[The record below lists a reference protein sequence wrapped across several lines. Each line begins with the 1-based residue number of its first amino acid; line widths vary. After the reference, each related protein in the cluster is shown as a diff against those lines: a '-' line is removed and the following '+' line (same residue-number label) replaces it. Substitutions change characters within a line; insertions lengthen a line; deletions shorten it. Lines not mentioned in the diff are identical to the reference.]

1 MADKKKF
8 DGKLLLSPAGRLS
21 FCSLFEARE
30 TDLGDKFE
38 TNLIVPPGPKGVD
51 SPELQAIRD
60 ELQRAMEHEFGSDP
74 KKWPRNARTPD
85 DVIRDAEDNAK
96 FKGYEPGWVYF
107 SARCN
112 ADNPP
117 QVVDAVRQPVTDE
130 KQAYPG
136 RWARLAVRAYPY
148 DNKSKGVSLALVHVQ
163 LLKHD
168 ERLAGPPA
176 AKDIFDDMAEEMDTD
191 DI

>member
-38 TNLIVPPGPKGVD
+38 TNVIVPPGPKGVD
-51 SPELQAIRD
+51 SLELKAIRA
-60 ELQRAMEHEFGSDP
+60 ELQRAMEFEFGTDP
-74 KKWPRNARTPD
+74 KKWPKNARTPD
-85 DVIRDAEDNAK
+85 DVIRDAADNAK
-96 FKGYEPGWVYF
+96 FKGYEEGWVYF

-112 ADNPP
+112 ADSPP
-117 QVVDAVRQPVTDE
+117 QVVDAVRQEVKDE
-130 KQAYPG
+130 KEVYPG

-163 LLKHD
+163 LLRHD
-168 ERLAGPPA
+168 DRLAGPPA
-176 AKDIFDDMAEEMDTD
+176 AKDIFDDMAEEIDAD